1 MGIPRRYYERSSGT
15 APGREPLHKEDD
27 MENDNSNKKTD
38 WRDQLAFLDNPTQH
52 PQDVIKD
59 RELVVRLLLALKW
72 TGNSYDSDTAAT
84 WMKHAGYRKG
94 QRLYDAATEGLKCM
108 GAEYI
113 AEAMCVNGEYTFGFD
128 RPLEKRARYLIKSA
142 LEDAIECDDF
152 GYVNI
157 YWDGADELVLD
168 DVGAFAVSV
177 GLRREMNI
185 ELTAA
190 FVCDSLMDMKKRRE
204 DEPFYDSPE
213 KAEGG
218 AA

>member
-1 MGIPRRYYERSSGT
+1 
-15 APGREPLHKEDD
+15 

-38 WRDQLAFLDNPTQH
+38 WRDQLAFLDNLTQH

-113 AEAMCVNGEYTFGFD
+113 AEAMCVSGEYTFGFD

-152 GYVNI
+152 SYVKI
-157 YWDGADELVLD
+157 YWDGADELCRWND
-168 DVGAFAVSV
+168 DAPFAVSV

-213 KAEGG
+213 KTEGG